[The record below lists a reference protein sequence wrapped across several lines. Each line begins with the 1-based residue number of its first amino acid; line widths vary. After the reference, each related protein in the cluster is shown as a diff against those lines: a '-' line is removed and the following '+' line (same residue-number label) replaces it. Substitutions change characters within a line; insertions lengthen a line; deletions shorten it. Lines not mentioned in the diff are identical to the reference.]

1 MNITSNVNLACW
13 TVEPI
18 ERSLSKEPVQF
29 ISKFRP
35 NAMSIREEYLVIK
48 TVDIKK
54 THKFI
59 KNTA

>member
-29 ISKFRP
+29 IFKFRP
-35 NAMSIREEYLVIK
+35 NAMSFSEEYLVIE
-48 TVDIKK
+48 TDNMKK
-54 THKFI
+54 TYELI
-59 KNTA
+59 GNAA